1 MAGRGLATRFTVKA
15 GVKRLQGE
23 NLVLHTR
30 GRRGV
35 NLGAM
40 KRFVLIALL
49 LTDWVVPEMTFF
61 EIASQFASQ

>member
-15 GVKRLQGE
+15 SVKRLQGE

-35 NLGAM
+35 SHGAM
-40 KRFVLIALL
+40 KRLVLIALL
-49 LTDWVVPEMTFF
+49 LTDHVVPEMTCF
-61 EIASQFASQ
+61 